1 MPRNWGPFGEEDIKH
16 IPFCGCEVCKK
27 EKIIHTEQVVHT
39 RGDVSFIYD
48 DFPNSTKGKFVA
60 TSQLKTPVV
69 ETEQTPGDGAFSGFA
84 TRKHAAVPG
93 TDPVNHPK
101 HYTKHPGRCVCGET
115 IECIQ
120 ITEHYCNNL
129 GNVIK
134 YIWRAE
140 EKGAPLQDLKKALW
154 YLTRE
159 IQKRSKVA
167 TDKT

>member
-1 MPRNWGPFGEEDIKH
+1 MSSTQMTAGC
-16 IPFCGCEVCKK
+16 CGGKVFIDGTIAHQKTCYWIVGVLKK
-27 EKIIHTEQVVHT
+27 QVA
-39 RGDVSFIYD
+39 G
-48 DFPNSTKGKFVA
+48 
-60 TSQLKTPVV
+60 
-69 ETEQTPGDGAFSGFA
+69 TEQTPGDGAFSGFA

-101 HYTKHPGRCVCGET
+101 HYTSHPSGV
-115 IECIQ
+115 ECIQ

-134 YIWRAE
+134 YVWRAE

-154 YLTRE
+154 YLNRE
-159 IQKRSKVA
+159 IEKRSKVA